1 MNILILGGTGFMGPH
16 VIRNLVAEGHLVT
29 AFARGNL
36 QPELPADVRR
46 VTGDYKKLSD
56 YRDQFQALAPE
67 VVLDM
72 IPITEQDA
80 LNVVA
85 TFRGIAR
92 RVVAASSQDVYFAW
106 GYVTGTDIRPAQTS

>member
-1 MNILILGGTGFMGPH
+1 MNILVLGGTGFMGPH
-16 VIRNLVAEGHLVT
+16 FIRTLVADGHLVT
-29 AFARGNL
+29 VFARGNL
-36 QPELPADVRR
+36 RPELPTDVQC
-46 VTGDYKKLSD
+46 VTGDYKKLPE
-56 YRDQFQALAPE
+56 YRDQFHGLAPE

-92 RVVAASSQDVYFAW
+92 RAAQQAYMQPTAFKQFW
-106 GYVTGTDIRPAQTS
+106 QERT